1 MAYSNVWNSA
11 SPPGSQAANTADDE
25 FRKFRVDIEERMED
39 KFITDVVVD
48 PWVVKPEILGNVVG
62 KRYMLHHSAFTP
74 DAIYDIPTAQPTFT
88 RVALYVEH
96 ISGDANIR
104 TLQAPLHIPP
114 GATITGIDYLVNRN
128 GAGNMGVK
136 FSSTGF
142 NAAPAYTN
150 IASTVTASNGIV
162 ILSLAPTYVVLNSEM
177 LFLEITFPVSQAS
190 RLYGAKVIYNTPDC
204 RNTL

>member
-1 MAYSNVWNSA
+1 MAYSNVWNSN

-25 FRKFRVDIEERMED
+25 FRKFRLDIEERMED
-39 KFITDVVVD
+39 KFITDVVTD

-62 KRYMLHHSAFTP
+62 KRCMLHHSAFTP
-74 DAIYDIPTAQPTFT
+74 DVVYDPASFQGTFT

-96 ISGDANIR
+96 VSGDANIR

-114 GATITGIDYLVNRN
+114 GALITGIDYLVNRN
-128 GAGNMGVK
+128 GAGNVGVK

-150 IASTVTASNGIV
+150 IGSTITAANGIV
-162 ILSLAPTYVVLNSEM
+162 ILSLAPNYTTLSTEM

-204 RNTL
+204 RVTL